1 MKIDNR
7 IIIGILIIIFI
18 LVLGY
23 STFTNYFEKYNTV
36 SQTLNEKTEEMI
48 WVNGTIKKDS
58 FTSFVS
64 GEYKFI
70 ITDGISDMNV
80 SFSEELPLSLGIE
93 SEIVLLGKLDNS
105 TFIATKMI
113 TKCPTKYNG

>member
-18 LVLGY
+18 FVLGY
-23 STFTNYFEKYNTV
+23 STFTNYFEKYSTI
-36 SQTLNEKTEEMI
+36 SQALDQKSDEMI

-58 FTSFVS
+58 FTSSIS
-64 GEYKFI
+64 GEYRFI
-70 ITDGISDMNV
+70 LTDGFSDMNV
-80 SFSEELPLSLGIE
+80 SFTEELPLSMGME
-93 SEIVLLGKLDNS
+93 SEVILLGKLENS
-105 TFIATKMI
+105 TFHATRII

>member
-7 IIIGILIIIFI
+7 ILIGILIVIFI

-36 SQTLNEKTEEMI
+36 SQALNEETGKMI
-48 WVNGTIKKDS
+48 WVNGSIKKDS
-58 FTSFVS
+58 FASSIS
-64 GEYKFI
+64 GEYQFI
-70 ITDGISDMNV
+70 LTDGFSDMNV
-80 SFSEELPLSLGIE
+80 SFTEELPSSLGIE
-93 SEIVLLGKLDNS
+93 SEVVILGKLDNS
-105 TFIATKMI
+105 TFYATKMI

>member
-7 IIIGILIIIFI
+7 IVIGILIIIFI

-23 STFTNYFEKYNTV
+23 STFTTYFEKYSTV
-36 SQTLNEKTEEMI
+36 SQALDEKTDKMI

-58 FTSFVS
+58 FTSFIS
-64 GEYKFI
+64 GEYRFI
-70 ITDGISDMNV
+70 LTDGFSDMNV
-80 SFSEELPLSLGIE
+80 SFTEELPPSIGIE
-93 SEIVLLGKLDNS
+93 SEVVLLGQLDNS
-105 TFIATKMI
+105 TFHATKMI

>member
-23 STFTNYFEKYNTV
+23 STFTNYFEKYSTV
-36 SQTLNEKTEEMI
+36 SQALDEKTDKMI

-58 FTSFVS
+58 LTSFIT
-64 GEYKFI
+64 GEYLFI
-70 ITDGISDMNV
+70 LTDGISDMNV
-80 SFSEELPLSLGIE
+80 SFREELPPSFGTE
-93 SEIVLLGKLDNS
+93 SEVVLLGKLDNS
-105 TFIATKMI
+105 TFHATKMI
-113 TKCPTKYNG
+113 TKCPTKYKG